1 LHYKIDKIFW
11 YFKSKFRFQSPQE
24 VEEIPAEPSTEK
36 MMEDKKPA
44 TDTMEEVSLTEFLK
58 SVFAIL
64 PISDFISH
72 NLSSHDK
79 HQPREINLCLLVMLL
94 FVCCL
99 HCFKSQFR
107 DNSTNSPS
115 KFHHIQ
121 HLVGLD

>member
-1 LHYKIDKIFW
+1 
-11 YFKSKFRFQSPQE
+11 
-24 VEEIPAEPSTEK
+24 
-36 MMEDKKPA
+36 MEDKKPA

-99 HCFKSQFR
+99 HCF
-107 DNSTNSPS
+107 
-115 KFHHIQ
+115 
-121 HLVGLD
+121 